1 MYCIEE
7 SSDMMSGLSG
17 AGLQTHQSS
26 ASILEPSGYLVLYSL
41 SLTVICPVQ
50 LILNGLT
57 MSALLVNTSLKSI
70 PSLRNVLISITAMG
84 MLTGFGLACF
94 STAGV
99 MLTLGAT
106 KAGSVMC
113 SSAQFIFHTGILVYS
128 LLWVT
133 LTVVVFIGVRWGA
146 EKVKP
151 TPLSVAI
158 IAIWI
163 VAVACGIPYITPIY
177 GFDNSNSFCVARV
190 TPPAYIHQAIVTV
203 AVGLLT
209 PFTVVVVVTVV
220 VQAKCSTHKKTSE
233 LRDAMV
239 YFVGSLLVVNLVTLE
254 VNLFAILL
262 FAFGPSARLPDLVS
276 FQLLA
281 TNLLQSLTGMVT
293 PLLMVATFKPVR
305 ESMKSILTC
314 CSKQNEAE
322 SMKTSSSP

>member
-1 MYCIEE
+1 
-7 SSDMMSGLSG
+7 MSGLSG
-17 AGLQTHQSS
+17 TGLQTQQPL
-26 ASILEPSGYLVLYSL
+26 AGILGSSGYLIMYSL

-57 MSALLVNTSLKSI
+57 MSTLLVNTSFKTI
-70 PSLRNVLISITAMG
+70 PSQRNILISITAVG
-84 MLTGFGLACF
+84 MLTGLGLACF
-94 STAGV
+94 STAGIL
-99 MLTLGAT
+99 LTLGAAE
-106 KAGSVMC
+106 AGSGMC
-113 SSAQFIFHTGILVYS
+113 SSAQFLFHTGILTYN

-146 EKVKP
+146 KKVKP

-163 VAVACGIPYITPIY
+163 VGAASGISYFMPIY
-177 GFDNSNSFCVARV
+177 GFDNSDTVCIAHV

-203 AVGLLT
+203 AVGLLAH
-209 PFTVVVVVTVV
+209 FTVVVVVTAVV
-220 VQAKCSTHKKTSE
+220 VYAKCSKDKKNSE

-239 YFVGSLLVVNLVTLE
+239 IFIGLLLIVNLVALE

-262 FAFGPSARLPDLVS
+262 FAFNPSASLSDLVS

-281 TNLLQSLTGMVT
+281 TNLLQGLPGIVT

-305 ESMKSILTC
+305 ESMKNILTH
-314 CSKQNEAE
+314 CSKQNKEE

>member
-1 MYCIEE
+1 
-7 SSDMMSGLSG
+7 MMSGLSG

-113 SSAQFIFHTGILVYS
+113 SSAQFIFHTGILAYS

-322 SMKTSSSP
+322 SMKTSSSL

>member
-1 MYCIEE
+1 M
-7 SSDMMSGLSG
+7 
-17 AGLQTHQSS
+17 
-26 ASILEPSGYLVLYSL
+26 
-41 SLTVICPVQ
+41 
-50 LILNGLT
+50 
-57 MSALLVNTSLKSI
+57 NTSLKSI
-70 PSLRNVLISITAMG
+70 PSQRNVLISITAVG
-84 MLTGFGLACF
+84 MLTGFELACF

-113 SSAQFIFHTGILVYS
+113 SFAQFIFHTGILAYS

-133 LTVVVFIGVRWGA
+133 LTVVVFIGVHWGA
-146 EKVKP
+146 EKVKT

-158 IAIWI
+158 MAIWI
-163 VAVACGIPYITPIY
+163 VAVAYGIPYIPSIY
-177 GFDNSNSFCVARV
+177 GFDNSDSFCVARV

-209 PFTVVVVVTVV
+209 PFIVVVVVTTVV

-239 YFVGSLLVVNLVTLE
+239 YFIGSLLIANLVTLE
-254 VNLFAILL
+254 ANLFAILL

-281 TNLLQSLTGMVT
+281 TNLLQSLTGIAT
-293 PLLMVATFKPVR
+293 PLLMVAIFKPVR